1 MEVGKIEFVGDFV
14 LLKEFDTY
22 VRLSAINELKYEII
36 GNLLRLDF
44 STSSTTYSI
53 EIHCIDEYDK
63 RMDFDTSAIGATRY
77 SSVVAKINSEV
88 EEKCFEIIKKFID
101 KK

>member
-14 LLKEFDTY
+14 LFKEFDTY

-36 GNLLRLDF
+36 GNLLRLKF
-44 STSSTTYSI
+44 STSSSTYSV
-53 EIHCIDEYDK
+53 EMHCVEEYDK
-63 RMDFDTSAIGATRY
+63 KMDFDTSAIGATRY
-77 SSVVAKINSEV
+77 SSVVASINAEV
-88 EEKCFEIIKKFID
+88 EKKCFEIIKKFID